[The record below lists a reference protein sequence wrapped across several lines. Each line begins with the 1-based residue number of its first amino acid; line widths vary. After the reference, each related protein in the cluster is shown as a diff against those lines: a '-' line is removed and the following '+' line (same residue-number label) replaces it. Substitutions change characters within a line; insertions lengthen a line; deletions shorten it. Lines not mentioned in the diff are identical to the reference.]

1 MFICSAASS
10 QYSSVGV
17 VQVRH
22 HDVLLPQRHRSG
34 ELGVHRRPV
43 PVAEPVMARGRPDPE
58 VVEERTQLPG
68 RASSVVAGQ
77 LDLLVA
83 VLRQPVH
90 HQVEAGLVLH
100 RVTQRVELD
109 ADLVV
114 GHRAS
119 ATMAV
124 PALLLVT
131 CGRRNREPGTHGG
144 QTGRAER
151 RPTEQAAA
159 AGALLLERAL
169 QRPFTVISET
179 HAELPFA
186 WYHAPEPGWPG
197 KDQFV
202 VITPWSRRPRRRP
215 RRVRRRPASAR
226 TPAPRVPPPGG
237 PSRRPPTP
245 PRSARRSRWC

>member
-1 MFICSAASS
+1 MFICFAASCP
-10 QYSSVGV
+10 VLERRA
-17 VQVRH
+17 VQERH
-22 HDVLLPQRHRSG
+22 HDVLLPERHRSG

-43 PVAEPVMARGRPDPE
+43 PVAEPVVARGRPDPE

-68 RASSVVAGQ
+68 RAPSVVAGQ

-90 HQVEAGLVLH
+90 HQVEAGFVLH

-114 GHRAS
+114 GHRAP
-119 ATMAV
+119 ATVAV
-124 PALLLVT
+124 PALVLVT
-131 CGRRNREPGTHGG
+131 CGRRNREPGTHCG

-159 AGALLLERAL
+159 AGALRLERAL

-197 KDQFV
+197 EGQFV
-202 VITPWSRRPRRRP
+202 VHHSLVEKAASKAAAGASKASLCTNSSASGAPTRRSI
-215 RRVRRRPASAR
+215 PASSHS
-226 TPAPRVPPPGG
+226 TEIG
-237 PSRRPPTP
+237 PS
-245 PRSARRSRWC
+245 